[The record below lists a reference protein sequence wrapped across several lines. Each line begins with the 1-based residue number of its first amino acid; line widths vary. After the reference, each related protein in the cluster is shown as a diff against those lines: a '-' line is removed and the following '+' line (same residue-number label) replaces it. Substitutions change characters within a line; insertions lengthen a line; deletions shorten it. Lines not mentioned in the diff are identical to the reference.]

1 MSFSCFKEC
10 AVEYLITPTTTHIN
24 NITIKHS
31 SIVRKQEK
39 DIKLSTIDNEKFTME
54 KYYTDSKP
62 LLIIYFH
69 PECYF
74 CSMEMSE
81 MLEIKRIEN
90 FNALFITNALESE
103 VQDFLLQYPI
113 DKLKNATIAI
123 DIHGEFAERFKIKA
137 PPTIIIYDKK
147 GKLKKIFRGAVTIKK
162 IVKYLY

>member
-1 MSFSCFKEC
+1 M
-10 AVEYLITPTTTHIN
+10 VVGV
-24 NITIKHS
+24 IKYSTAHS
-31 SIVRKQEK
+31 LKQEK

-54 KYYTDSKP
+54 KYYTNSKP

>member
-1 MSFSCFKEC
+1 MLLCFIVILFIC
-10 AVEYLITPTTTHIN
+10 VVVGV
-24 NITIKHS
+24 IKYSTAHS
-31 SIVRKQEK
+31 LKQEK
-39 DIKLSTIDNEKFTME
+39 DIKLSTID
-54 KYYTDSKP
+54 TDSKP

>member
-1 MSFSCFKEC
+1 MLLCFIVILFIC
-10 AVEYLITPTTTHIN
+10 VVVGV
-24 NITIKHS
+24 IKYSTAHS
-31 SIVRKQEK
+31 LKQEK

-90 FNALFITNALESE
+90 FNALH
-103 VQDFLLQYPI
+103 FLM
-113 DKLKNATIAI
+113 
-123 DIHGEFAERFKIKA
+123 H
-137 PPTIIIYDKK
+137 
-147 GKLKKIFRGAVTIKK
+147 
-162 IVKYLY
+162 

>member
-1 MSFSCFKEC
+1 MLLCFIVILFIC
-10 AVEYLITPTTTHIN
+10 VVVGV
-24 NITIKHS
+24 IKYSTAHS
-31 SIVRKQEK
+31 LKQEK

-113 DKLKNATIAI
+113 DK
-123 DIHGEFAERFKIKA
+123 GEFYQFNLSSCIRQQNSLTAQFVIFSLSNLA
-137 PPTIIIYDKK
+137 NIFYPPQF
-147 GKLKKIFRGAVTIKK
+147 LQ
-162 IVKYLY
+162 

>member
-1 MSFSCFKEC
+1 MLLCFIVILFIC
-10 AVEYLITPTTTHIN
+10 VVVGV
-24 NITIKHS
+24 IKYSTAHS
-31 SIVRKQEK
+31 LKQEK

-81 MLEIKRIEN
+81 MLEIKRI
-90 FNALFITNALESE
+90 E

>member
-1 MSFSCFKEC
+1 MLLCFIVILFIC
-10 AVEYLITPTTTHIN
+10 VVVGV
-24 NITIKHS
+24 IKYSTAHS
-31 SIVRKQEK
+31 LKQEK

-90 FNALFITNALESE
+90 FNALFI
-103 VQDFLLQYPI
+103 
-113 DKLKNATIAI
+113 
-123 DIHGEFAERFKIKA
+123 FAERFKIKA

>member
-1 MSFSCFKEC
+1 MLLCFIVILFIC
-10 AVEYLITPTTTHIN
+10 VVVGV
-24 NITIKHS
+24 IKYSTAHS
-31 SIVRKQEK
+31 LKQEK

-103 VQDFLLQYPI
+103 VQDFLLQYLYLANLHTSFLCNLI
-113 DKLKNATIAI
+113 Y
-123 DIHGEFAERFKIKA
+123 
-137 PPTIIIYDKK
+137 PTFSRI
-147 GKLKKIFRGAVTIKK
+147 L
-162 IVKYLY
+162 LYSC

>member
-1 MSFSCFKEC
+1 
-10 AVEYLITPTTTHIN
+10 
-24 NITIKHS
+24 
-31 SIVRKQEK
+31 
-39 DIKLSTIDNEKFTME
+39 ME

-113 DKLKNATIAI
+113 DKLKNATPQSDASCCKTNVLFSSFILKAI
-123 DIHGEFAERFKIKA
+123 INNLFPSRMLF
-137 PPTIIIYDKK
+137 
-147 GKLKKIFRGAVTIKK
+147 L
-162 IVKYLY
+162 

>member
-1 MSFSCFKEC
+1 MLLCFIVILFIC
-10 AVEYLITPTTTHIN
+10 VVVGV
-24 NITIKHS
+24 IKYSTAHS
-31 SIVRKQEK
+31 LKQEK
-39 DIKLSTIDNEKFTME
+39 DIKLSTIDNEK
-54 KYYTDSKP
+54 
-62 LLIIYFH
+62 LIIYFH